1 MTDNNRDNTKRI
13 RITLYSKERYEKTGN
28 GAYVRSITTN
38 GKTKDELDHMVELI
52 KKENALANAR
62 YESRRGESKANMLS
76 LEPVSDGSHIKPPL
90 ILDEGTGNTTAIF
103 GSSKTG
109 KTTLMMKLYENYY
122 DPKLSL
128 ATLFAL
134 NPQIDLYKSQKHII
148 KCPYVNKNTANYVD
162 WLRKINKDNQNK
174 YNFLV
179 MFDDF
184 IEVRN
189 NSVVNNL
196 ILTYRN
202 SNISSIICL
211 QYINLLN
218 KMSRSNVNN
227 VFLFRMNSDEAI
239 EVAVRTYCTTIFN
252 KQKISD
258 HMGFY
263 KDLTQDH
270 HYIYIHPS
278 TGQYY
283 FSKYNKW
290 F

>member
-1 MTDNNRDNTKRI
+1 MTDKIDNSIKRI
-13 RITLYSKERYEKTGN
+13 RISLYSKERYEKTGK
-28 GAYVRSITTN
+28 GAYIRSIPVT
-38 GKTKDELDHMVELI
+38 GKTDDEIKHQIELI
-52 KKENALANAR
+52 KKDNALKNAR
-62 YESRRGESKANMLS
+62 YESRRGESKVNLLTM
-76 LEPVSDGSHIKPPL
+76 EPIADSSKVKPPL
-90 ILDEGTGNTTAIF
+90 ILDEGTGNTAVIF

-109 KTTLMMKLYENYY
+109 KTTLMMKLYEIYFN
-122 DPKLSL
+122 PKRSL

-134 NPQIDLYKSQKHII
+134 NPQIQLYKSQKYLI
-148 KCPYVNKNTANYVD
+148 KCPYVNKNTTGYVD
-162 WLRKINKDNQNK
+162 WLRKINKDNDNK
-174 YNFLV
+174 YDFLV

-189 NSVVNNL
+189 NSVINNL

-239 EVAVRTYCTTIFN
+239 EVAVRTYCITIFN
-252 KQKISD
+252 KLKVSN
-258 HMGFY
+258 HMNFY
-263 KDLTQDH
+263 KELTDSH

-278 TGQYY
+278 SGQYY
-283 FSKYNKW
+283 FSKFNKW